1 MTRPSLFSIL
11 FVGCVTGKTY
21 TMSACLKLVA
31 SELFAH
37 RAVKQIEVQCLELA
51 GKRCRDLLQ
60 SDEHAA
66 GEVRIIDNE
75 DGSVTFVD
83 ASKSVLASPKQ
94 LVAAL
99 EQCQERRATQS
110 TEQNDVSSRSH
121 AAYRIKIVNG
131 EGSLTLL
138 DCAGTE
144 RRNDSLMHSKERQME
159 STEINA
165 SLYAL
170 KECIRVRTCN
180 RKSQH
185 KVHVPYRSS
194 NLTRVLRESLE
205 NDDATLAVIGC
216 IAPEAT
222 ATEHTIQTLKTLC
235 NLIGTEWHEGKQ
247 EKLLEDTSSEAALP
261 LKKWDH
267 NELKKWL
274 SDRSLLGNS
283 PVPSKL
289 DGKSILRMSKIQLRN
304 ALYDNEIAK
313 GGRTAPALGMEKAD
327 KLFHSLREESGRI
340 ARLDLQRRLGG

>member
-1 MTRPSLFSIL
+1 
-11 FVGCVTGKTY
+11 
-21 TMSACLKLVA
+21 MSACLKLIA
-31 SELFAH
+31 AELFNH

-51 GKRCRDLLQ
+51 GRRCRDLMQ
-60 SDEHAA
+60 SDEHAV

-75 DGSVTFVD
+75 DGSVTFVG
-83 ASKSVLASPKQ
+83 AGKSVVVSPRQ

-121 AAYRIKIVNG
+121 AVFQIKIVNG
-131 EGSLTLL
+131 EGTLTLL

-144 RRNDSLMHSKERQME
+144 RRNDSLMHSKERQVE

-180 RKSQH
+180 RKAQH

-205 NDDATLAVIGC
+205 NEDATLAVIGC

-235 NLIGTEWHEGKQ
+235 NLIGSEWHEGKQ
-247 EKLLEDTSSEAALP
+247 EKLLEETSAEVAIP
-261 LKKWDH
+261 LKKWD
-267 NELKKWL
+267 NSALKKWL

-283 PVPSKL
+283 PVPAKL

-304 ALYDNEIAK
+304 ALYDNETPK
-313 GGRTAPALGMEKAD
+313 GGRTASELGMEKAN

-340 ARLDLQRRLGG
+340 SRLDLQRRLGG